1 MGVAGIDNKKHTA
14 HKHVKVTHVHAKPH
28 RKRHYALL
36 IASAALGVSVVAFLF
51 VYFNQ
56 AAISRAVAT
65 ETIGSIFGNRT
76 VSDSVSIRSSY
87 GFSVSYSQNQYYAS
101 AIDADTG
108 GLFVGDE
115 LSSARA
121 YDTIRLS
128 TQATGYTADTN
139 SVRLTYYPHDAAV
152 ATSAEVE
159 QRYIVAKQAD
169 ASKLTKVSTSLVD
182 VHGVSFQ
189 RTEWSRSLAVGKLN
203 LKTTFVTYAA
213 NVNSHPMTVI
223 VYQGLQSAAKADEFM
238 NGMTFSAEVTATTIS
253 PTAAVTEKHS
263 LAERIINTLFGVQ
276 VASAASA
283 APSYTASERVS
294 ATYGPAVVKVYNVYC
309 ADLMLDGNVIYE
321 NYLNGGTGSGFIVSG
336 DGYIATNG
344 HVVVNDAREEIIR
357 LAFTLNAAGNSKLFE
372 YLVNLTDL
380 QNSDIAGKSQTDIVK
395 IITQALY
402 GIDKAHFAFKNMQ
415 TNLLVG
421 LGSEQVDIESLV
433 AKTQNHQ
440 QYTEEDTIK
449 RATVESYDY
458 AGELLPLLTGT
469 FTSSDAALIKL
480 TSGSNYPMVKIG
492 AMADAAQGSNLNIM
506 GFPGTG
512 SSTNGIVSKT
522 VTSATLTTGKVSAQK
537 TDSGGRSIIETD
549 TEIGHGNSGGPAFN
563 DDGEV
568 IGIATYTSDTGE
580 AGDGVLNYI
589 RNIADFTA
597 LADKKVVNY
606 KSISGTQAAWNRAIN
621 LFYQAHYKAAIPV
634 FKQVKQ
640 LYPSHPQVDAMIASS
655 EKHIANG
662 DNIDEFP
669 IIPVVIVA
677 VVAVIGAVV
686 AVIFITTH
694 KKKHA
699 AYMHGVTT
707 GQIQPMTPGM
717 APQIVAVPQQVP
729 MVPVAAPM
737 QPVAVPAQPVA
748 VVAPQQD
755 PAPVPVSV
763 SVAQPSQYPT
773 TPIVQPTPPAPA
785 QDQQPAATADQTTPS
800 SQWPFQQG

>member
-1 MGVAGIDNKKHTA
+1 MAGLDNKKHTA
-14 HKHVKVTHVHAKPH
+14 HKHVKVTHVHAKTH

-36 IASAALGVSVVAFLF
+36 IASAALAVSVITFLF
-51 VYFNQ
+51 AYANQ
-56 AAISRAVAT
+56 AAISQAVAT
-65 ETIGSIFGNRT
+65 ETIGSIFGNHT
-76 VSDSVSIRSSY
+76 TAQSISVASSY
-87 GFSVSYSQNQYYAS
+87 GFTVSYNPNQYYAS
-101 AIDADTG
+101 AIDANTG

-128 TQATGYTADTN
+128 TQATGYAADTN
-139 SVRLTYYPHDAAV
+139 SVRLTYYPHDV
-152 ATSAEVE
+152 ALASGASVE
-159 QRYIVAKQAD
+159 QQYIVAKQTD
-169 ASKLTKVSTSLVD
+169 AAKLTKVSTSSVD
-182 VHGVSFQ
+182 IHGVLFQ
-189 RTEWSRSLAVGKLN
+189 RTEWSRAVTVGKLS
-203 LKTTFVTYAA
+203 LKTTFVTYAT
-213 NVNSHPMTVI
+213 NLNGHPMTVV
-223 VYQGLQSAAKADEFM
+223 VYQGLQSATKADEFM
-238 NGMTFSAEVTATTIS
+238 NNMTFSTEVTATNSS

-263 LAERIINTLFGVQ
+263 VAEHIIDTLLGMQ

-309 ADLMLDGNVIYE
+309 ADLMLDGNVVYE

-336 DGYIATNG
+336 DGYVATNG
-344 HVVVNDAREEIIR
+344 HVVVNDAREETIR
-357 LAFTLNAAGNSKLFE
+357 LAFTLNSAGNSKLFE

-380 QNSDIAGKSQTDIVK
+380 QNSDIAGKSQTEIVK
-395 IITQALY
+395 IITEALY
-402 GIDKAHFAFKNMQ
+402 NIDKAHFAFKNMQ

-433 AKTQNHQ
+433 TKTQNHQ
-440 QYTEEDTIK
+440 QYSEENTIK

-458 AGELLPLLTGT
+458 EGELLPMLTGT
-469 FTSSDAALIKL
+469 FKSSDAALIKL
-480 TSGSNYPMVKIG
+480 DSGSDYPMVKIG

-512 SSTNGIVSKT
+512 SSSNGIVSKT

-563 DDGEV
+563 DSGEV

-606 KSISGTQAAWNRAIN
+606 KGVSSTQAAWNKAIN
-621 LFYQAHYKAAIPV
+621 LFYQAHYKSAIPV

-640 LYPSHPQVDAMIASS
+640 LYPAHPQVDAMIASS

-669 IIPVVIVA
+669 IVPVVIVA
-677 VVAVIGAVV
+677 VIAVIGIVV
-686 AVIFITTH
+686 AIIFISTH
-694 KKKHA
+694 KKKHN
-699 AYMHGVTT
+699 AYVHGVAT

-717 APQIVAVPQQVP
+717 APQVVAVPQQ
-729 MVPVAAPM
+729 PV
-737 QPVAVPAQPVA
+737 VPASMPVVQPA
-748 VVAPQQD
+748 VAPLQPMSQQ
-755 PAPVPVSV
+755 PAPAPQPTAPVPQPPQEVTAPV
-763 SVAQPSQYPT
+763 TAPTSVAS
-773 TPIVQPTPPAPA
+773 TP
-785 QDQQPAATADQTTPS
+785 DQQPATPPEQTPSS